1 MAVDLVSFKALQ
13 ASMKF
18 LAASITDRFS
28 QKLDVD
34 GVAADA
40 HLINGKPLHDAVVDV
55 QALVTR
61 QMAFTGDV
69 QGSGTMSGA
78 GDFTLQ
84 LLMPNVVGLVPGTY
98 PVVTINGKGQ
108 VVGARTLK
116 ATDIPDLD
124 AAKIATGT
132 IAKARLTGNYDIN
145 VTGSAATAGAWSTGR
160 KITAAGAVTGNV
172 TLDGSQDVTLNLA
185 LPDIANLVAGS
196 YAKVQINTKGQ
207 VVGTASLVAGDIP
220 ALDAGKITSGTLA
233 KALLSGTYDL
243 SITGNAATATAA
255 AKWSTGRKLT
265 LSGDLA
271 GNVTFDGSVDF
282 SLAATLASIVAA
294 GKGTKITYNAK
305 GLVTGSES
313 LVVGDLPFA
322 PVQQGGGT
330 NQGNS
335 KVMIG
340 WMGSTLGLTIDAT
353 DFGSTWP
360 INVNGSSATAGT
372 AAKWATSRTFTFQ
385 GDIAGTL
392 TTDGSSNTT
401 VNMVLPNVMTAGTY
415 AKVTVNTKGLVVGSA
430 ALTASDVNTAL
441 GYTAANDAN
450 LKSMGRRNVFIS
462 TAAPTAA
469 DGADGD
475 IWLQIS

>member
-13 ASMKF
+13 AAVKTLST
-18 LAASITDRFS
+18 SIADRFS
-28 QKLDVD
+28 QKLDVN

-40 HLINGKPLHDAVVDV
+40 HLINGQPLHDAVTAV

-61 QMAFTGDV
+61 QMSFTGDV
-69 QGSGTMSGA
+69 QGTGTMSGV
-78 GDFTLQ
+78 GDFSLN
-84 LLMPNVVGLVPGTY
+84 LVMPTVLGLVPGTY
-98 PVVTINGKGQ
+98 PVVTVNNKGQ
-108 VVGARTLK
+108 VVGVRALK

-132 IAKARLTGNYDIN
+132 IAKARLTGSYDIS
-145 VTGSAATAGAWSTGR
+145 VSGSAATAGAWSAGR
-160 KITAAGAVTGNV
+160 KITAAGAVAGNV
-172 TLDGSQDVTLNLA
+172 VIDGSQDVTLNLA

-207 VVGTASLVAGDIP
+207 VISTGVLAATDIP

-233 KALLSGTYDL
+233 KALLSGSYDIN
-243 SITGNAATATAA
+243 ITGTAA
-255 AKWSTGRKLT
+255 SAGKWTTGRKLT
-265 LSGDLA
+265 LSGDLS

-282 SLAATLASIVAA
+282 SLTATLANTVTA
-294 GKGTKITYNAK
+294 GKGTKLSYNAK

-335 KVMIG
+335 KIMIG
-340 WMGSTLGLTIDAT
+340 WMGATLGLMIDAT

-360 INVNGSSATAGT
+360 ININGTSASASTAG
-372 AAKWATSRTFTFQ
+372 KWATARTFTFQ
-385 GDIAGTL
+385 GDIAGSMTV
-392 TTDGSSNTT
+392 DGSSNTT

-430 ALTASDVNTAL
+430 ALAATDVNTAL

-450 LKSMGRRNVFIS
+450 LKTMGRRNVFIS

-469 DGADGD
+469 DGVDGD
-475 IWLQIS
+475 IWLQYS